1 MSTDLVLIEI
11 LPQITYAV
19 EVKACM
25 SPEIESQ
32 ILERKEMEGDSQ
44 SPLMTWSTEQLN
56 DSDKLLE

>member
-11 LPQITYAV
+11 LPQITKAV
-19 EVKACM
+19 EVKASM